1 MLGGVT
7 YDKDGKIIGKAWFKK
22 KLLGSHFLKMIGNM
36 IYITGEESLKKDHR
50 EVSQIRS

>member
-36 IYITGEESLKKDHR
+36 IYHRGGKFKK
-50 EVSQIRS
+50 RS